1 MAKKSPKAPPKLSTV
16 FSARLPDEMIARL
29 DRLADKEHRTG
40 NNMLT
45 RILERALPI
54 EEKRPHE

>member
-1 MAKKSPKAPPKLSTV
+1 
-16 FSARLPDEMIARL
+16 MIARL